1 MQDRSRNSGMPL
13 REEEETLVIRAR
25 GVTKR
30 FGDFAAIQELD
41 LDVRAGECVG
51 LLGPN
56 GAGKSTFIGCLYGVV
71 LRSGG
76 ASKSLATIPRSIRA
90 AIKQRVGVVP
100 QENALDEELTVS
112 KTCSSMRVS
121 KASQS
126 TPRFRASTNCSRTCR
141 WSISATRRS
150 ERFQEA

>member
-1 MQDRSRNSGMPL
+1 MQDRSRNSGTPL
-13 REEEETLVIRAR
+13 REEEEPLVIRAR

-76 ASKSLATIPRSIRA
+76 SLHVFGYDPTIDRA
-90 AIKQRVGVVP
+90 ASRRL
-100 QENALDEELTVS
+100 ALFRKRTP
-112 KTCSSMRVS
+112 
-121 KASQS
+121 S
-126 TPRFRASTNCSRTCR
+126 TKN
-141 WSISATRRS
+141 
-150 ERFQEA
+150 